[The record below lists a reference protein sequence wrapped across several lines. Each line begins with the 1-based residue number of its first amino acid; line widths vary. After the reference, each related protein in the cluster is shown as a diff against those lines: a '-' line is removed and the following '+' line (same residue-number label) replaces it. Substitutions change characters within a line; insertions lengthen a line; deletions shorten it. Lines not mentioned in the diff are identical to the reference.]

1 MALAAL
7 AIDLHLQRRHRL
19 TSPQAS
25 AFATATADRLRHEM
39 ACQSKL
45 RRSEDWS
52 GRSGSNRRH
61 SAWEADVLPLN
72 YARAS
77 HRIANGSGTEQ
88 LVTATLLP
96 SDDTAS
102 RNVTR
107 AGPLPQSIRAR
118 RN

>member
-25 AFATATADRLRHEM
+25 AFAKATADRLRHEM

-72 YARAS
+72 YARS
-77 HRIANGSGTEQ
+77 VRDNSEGGGRRKRETCPPH
-88 LVTATLLP
+88 ATC
-96 SDDTAS
+96 SAF
-102 RNVTR
+102 R
-107 AGPLPQSIRAR
+107 
-118 RN
+118 